1 MIQAVSLHGKRHTNY
16 CRPWQAIF
24 KWFEYIFQL
33 IDLYTLSLL
42 YKEYNIKTASNVIR
56 KKEIRTPKS
65 ILLLSLQ
72 LNPSYQ

>member
-1 MIQAVSLHGKRHTNY
+1 
-16 CRPWQAIF
+16 
-24 KWFEYIFQL
+24 
-33 IDLYTLSLL
+33 
-42 YKEYNIKTASNVIR
+42 VIR